1 MKRPDEGILKRA
13 LKKRYV
19 RGDATR
25 LEEFI
30 KIGLDL
36 PIFNLKED
44 GHKILEFKP
53 DSTVAAED
61 LGWNEPLYDEYVM
74 YYEGLFQLTEK
85 SDLRAKLLTGALQY
99 DGGYLIKAKCWAM
112 VLNPFHPFLL
122 KLTNYPQSIEGLHEG
137 FLREE
142 ATQRSKKE
150 NITLDLDSIKFMTF
164 MCVYEGEPH
173 VYLYQGW
180 VVDGHGGSDPSREF
194 TNLVLATEGTE
205 TFWGDRIKGLSEHA
219 LQSAQL
225 ASDLWV
231 YSKWGEKHPVEV
243 SPQKPKRNN
252 TLSKKRPW
260 RAAAGPH
267 ILFLDRMPTTQPQN
281 TGGTHASPKP
291 HRRRGHWR
299 TLTHPKYRHHPQYQQ
314 PIYVKPSF
322 VGPPEV
328 GYEGNIYRLIKPLI

>member
-219 LQSAQL
+219 LQ
-225 ASDLWV
+225 
-231 YSKWGEKHPVEV
+231 
-243 SPQKPKRNN
+243 
-252 TLSKKRPW
+252 
-260 RAAAGPH
+260 
-267 ILFLDRMPTTQPQN
+267 
-281 TGGTHASPKP
+281 
-291 HRRRGHWR
+291 
-299 TLTHPKYRHHPQYQQ
+299 
-314 PIYVKPSF
+314 
-322 VGPPEV
+322 
-328 GYEGNIYRLIKPLI
+328 